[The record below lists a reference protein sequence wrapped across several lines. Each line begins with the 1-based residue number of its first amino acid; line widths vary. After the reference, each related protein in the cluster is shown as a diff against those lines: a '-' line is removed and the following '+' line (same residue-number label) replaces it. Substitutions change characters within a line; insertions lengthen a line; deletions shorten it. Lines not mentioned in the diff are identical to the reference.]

1 MGLISRVSSR
11 TYRKFIMKEESLI
24 LNGFNFDNV
33 KRNNVLSQQMSSLG
47 KAVKYQKTGTTLA
60 GCIFDG
66 GVVMGSDNRATAGDI
81 IADKSCMK
89 VHYMAPNIYCC
100 GSGTSAACDQVTKM
114 VSKNLALHQMETG
127 RQQVR
132 LTTACRM
139 LSQHLFNYQGHVSA
153 GLILGGVDVNGPAV
167 YAIHP
172 HGSTARLP
180 YTTQGSGCLAAM
192 SILESQWRPGMNE
205 YGAKQLVSEAI
216 KAGIVCDNY
225 SGSKSDIVVVTRE
238 KAEVTRPFE
247 LVCDKGEREGV
258 YTFKQGS
265 TAIKS
270 TKVQKIEFDVVEE
283 EVIME

>member
-1 MGLISRVSSR
+1 MGSNLQKIYKM
-11 TYRKFIMKEESLI
+11 TEEPVI

-33 KRNNVLSQQMSSLG
+33 KRNHVIANQIPSLG
-47 KAVKYQKTGTTLA
+47 KSVKYMKTGTTLA

-100 GSGTSAACDQVTKM
+100 GSGTSADCDQVTKM
-114 VSKNLALHQMETG
+114 VSKNLSLHSMETG
-127 RQQVR
+127 RSEVR

-153 GLILGGVDVNGPAV
+153 GLILGGVDLNGPAV

-192 SILESQWRPGMNE
+192 SILEDGWRPGMNE
-205 YGAKQLVSEAI
+205 YEAKKLVAEAI
-216 KAGIVCDNY
+216 KAGILCDGY
-225 SGSKSDIVVVTRE
+225 SGSKCDIVVVTKDR
-238 KAEVTRPFE
+238 AEVTRPFE
-247 LVCDKGEREGV
+247 VVCDKGEREGD
-258 YTFKQGS
+258 YTFKKGS
-265 TAIKS
+265 TAVKTHKI
-270 TKVQKIEFDVVEE
+270 TKIEFDVVEE
-283 EVIME
+283 EVMQD

>member
-1 MGLISRVSSR
+1 MS
-11 TYRKFIMKEESLI
+11 TTEEPI
-24 LNGFNFDNV
+24 IVNGFNFENV
-33 KRNNVLSQQMSSLG
+33 KRNSVIEQKVPGLKNS
-47 KAVKYQKTGTTLA
+47 VKVQKTGTTLA

-100 GSGTSAACDQVTKM
+100 GSGTSADCDQVTKM

-127 RQQVR
+127 RPQVR

-153 GLILGGVDVNGPAV
+153 GLILGGVDINGPAV

-192 SILESQWRPGMNE
+192 SILEDGWRPGMNE
-205 YGAKQLVSEAI
+205 YEAKKLVAEAI
-216 KAGIVCDNY
+216 KAGILCDGY
-225 SGSKSDIVVVTRE
+225 SGSKSDIVVVTKDR
-238 KAEVTRPFE
+238 AEVTRPFE
-247 LVCDKGEREGV
+247 VVCDKGEREGN
-258 YTFKQGS
+258 YLFKKGS
-265 TAIKS
+265 TAVKS
-270 TKVQKIEFDVVEE
+270 TKITKIEFDVVEE
-283 EVIME
+283 EVMQE